1 MIFDPLGYYR
11 CLNADYNTDEKIL
24 KINYREKAKFWHP
37 DHNKAENALEEFQKI
52 SIAYE
57 ILKMLKLAHF
67 IIYWHLLMTRQ
78 LFRT

>member
-37 DHNKAENALEEFQKI
+37 DHNKAENALEEFQKFQ
-52 SIAYE
+52 S
-57 ILKMLKLAHF
+57 
-67 IIYWHLLMTRQ
+67 LMK
-78 LFRT
+78 F